1 MAPKTEALH
10 SELDERQHEDNRLHA
25 NATTTPEMRE
35 FIQNSDLSVSELSR
49 ILNISEATVRKWRNR
64 ETVEDLSHRPKN
76 LTCTLT
82 PLQEYVVVELRKYLL
97 LPLDH
102 LLQVTKEFINPDVS
116 RSALDRC
123 LRRNG
128 VSSLKGLRPEADD
141 EARVQNPYK
150 DYQPDFVHVSVNK
163 LPDFE
168 GEEGMNLFVGLDPE
182 VRWVYVDIYKDK
194 TADAAARYIQVVL
207 KEAPFS
213 VQKVLA
219 GNLKKFITKYGNI
232 IVQDESVQD
241 KNVQQEI
248 FKQS

>member
-1 MAPKTEALH
+1 MITKTEAAN
-10 SELDERQHEDNRLHA
+10 SVVKEERLQEDNRLHA

-35 FIQNSDLSVSELSR
+35 FIQHSDLSVSELSR
-49 ILNISEATVRKWRNR
+49 ILNTSEATVRKWRKR
-64 ETVEDLSHRPKN
+64 ETVEDLSHRPKH
-76 LTCTLT
+76 LGSTLM
-82 PLQEYVVVELRKYLL
+82 PLQEHVVVELRKYLL

-102 LLQVTKEFINPDVS
+102 LLQVTKEFINPDIS

-128 VSSLKGLRPEADD
+128 VSNLKGLHPEADD
-141 EARVQNPYK
+141 QGRVQNPYK
-150 DYQPDFVHVSVNK
+150 DYLPDFVHVSVTK

-168 GEEGMNLFVGLDPE
+168 NEEGMYLFVGTDPE
-182 VRWVYVDIYKDK
+182 ARWVYVDIYKDK

-219 GNLKKFITKYGNI
+219 GNLKKFVRKYGDI
-232 IVQDESVQD
+232 IVRQESVH
-241 KNVQQEI
+241 QERI
-248 FKQS
+248 TSGK